1 MKEFKK
7 TKMLIRRVVIPHKK
21 NRAMF
26 TKEKEILESFLWNTF
41 DLISMIKKELK
52 KALMLYVDNFD
63 L

>member
-7 TKMLIRRVVIPHKK
+7 TKMLIRRDVIPPKK

-26 TKEKEILESFLWNTF
+26 AKKKEFLESFLWNRF

-52 KALMLYVDNFD
+52 KALMLYVDNFNS
-63 L
+63 